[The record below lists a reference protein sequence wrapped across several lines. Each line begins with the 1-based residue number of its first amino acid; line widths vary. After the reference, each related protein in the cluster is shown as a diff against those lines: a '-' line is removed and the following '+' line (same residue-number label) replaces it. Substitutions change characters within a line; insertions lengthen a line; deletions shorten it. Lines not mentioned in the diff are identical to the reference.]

1 MTYTIALDDGHGM
14 ETAGKRTPKFNDGTF
29 MHENE
34 FNRAV
39 VNYLDIELKRCG
51 FKTIFT
57 APTDEDTPLAT
68 RVLIANKNK
77 VDAFVSVHANAFTGS
92 WGNANGV
99 ETFVGRSEQA
109 KKLGK
114 AVHKYLLQ
122 GTKQTD
128 RGVKDGTHLY
138 VISRTNA
145 PAILAEC
152 AFMDNKVEAEL
163 LRTTSFRKECAIE
176 IAKGICEAFEVKYVE
191 EKAQVTK
198 AKPNVKRKRH
208 NVRVYWFPSATNSG
222 LVALKKYLDG
232 KKLDYKVTCTNGKY
246 MLESYWYPQDSK
258 GKYALEQWLQAKGF
272 NYDIQ
277 LEN

>member
-1 MTYTIALDDGHGM
+1 MPFKIALDDGHGM

-39 VNYLDIELKRCG
+39 VNYLNTELKRCG
-51 FKTIFT
+51 FITLLT
-57 APTDEDTPLAT
+57 APTDEDIPLAT
-68 RVLIANKNK
+68 RVSIANKNK

-92 WGNANGV
+92 WNEANGV
-99 ETFVGRSEQA
+99 EVFVGKSELA

-114 AVHKYLLQ
+114 AVHKFLLQ

-138 VISRTNA
+138 VIRKTDA
-145 PAILAEC
+145 PAILTEC

-163 LRTTSFRKECAIE
+163 LRTDSFRKECAIE
-176 IAKGICEAFEVKYVE
+176 IAKGICEAFKVKYVE
-191 EKAQVTK
+191 EKVQVAK
-198 AKPNVKRKRH
+198 ATVNRKRH
-208 NVRVYWFPSATNSG
+208 NVRVYWFPSETNSG

-258 GKYALEQWLQAKGF
+258 GKYELEQWLLKKGF

-277 LEN
+277 LEK